1 VDTATERL
9 IQEALEHLMA
19 NRTSIVI
26 AHRLSTIVGADQIL
40 VLDHGRIVE
49 RGTHDEL
56 LVLDQRYAQLCRQSL
71 LESSPQREAESD
83 EEIVTSEVAEPEEQR
98 LPV

>member
-1 VDTATERL
+1 
-9 IQEALEHLMA
+9 
-19 NRTSIVI
+19 
-26 AHRLSTIVGADQIL
+26 
-40 VLDHGRIVE
+40 
-49 RGTHDEL
+49 L